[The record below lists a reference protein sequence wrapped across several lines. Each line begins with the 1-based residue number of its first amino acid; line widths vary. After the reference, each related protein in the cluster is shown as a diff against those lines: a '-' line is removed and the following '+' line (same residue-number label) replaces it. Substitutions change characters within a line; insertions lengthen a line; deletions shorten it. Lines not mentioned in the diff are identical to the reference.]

1 MIVTRGQKVLDL
13 AVTATSPSDDE
24 LRGLV
29 IGQSGKLR
37 APSMRLG
44 DTLVVGFSADSYRG
58 LLGKR

>member
-1 MIVTRGQKVLDL
+1 MIDV

-44 DTLVVGFSADSYRG
+44 NTLVVGFSGDSYRA
-58 LLGKR
+58 LLDKKR